1 MQNKQEDKKVK
12 VETKRIRARN
22 LHQAFTEVVETFNSS
37 QGWALVKAT
46 QMGMGV
52 DVYLERSALQGNEK
66 QSEDVKPTEKVKVVS
81 DVKTEENTLEK
92 TEKDTAPEKQ
102 SEDKVDDTAN
112 SKPKT
117 TAKRTTN
124 RAKK

>member
-1 MQNKQEDKKVK
+1 MQEDKKVP
-12 VETKRIRARN
+12 VQTKRIRARN

-66 QSEDVKPTEKVKVVS
+66 QSNDVKPTEKDKVVS
-81 DVKTEENTLEK
+81 DVKTEERAS
-92 TEKDTAPEKQ
+92 EKDTATQEAPEKQ
-102 SEDKVDDTAN
+102 SEGKVDDTADN
-112 SKPKT
+112 KPKAL
-117 TAKRTTN
+117 AKRTTS